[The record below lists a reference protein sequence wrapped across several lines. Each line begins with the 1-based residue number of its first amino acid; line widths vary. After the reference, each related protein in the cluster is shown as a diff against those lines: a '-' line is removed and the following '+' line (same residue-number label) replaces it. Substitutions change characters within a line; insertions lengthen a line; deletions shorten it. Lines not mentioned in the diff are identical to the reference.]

1 MDDLDRRILLALQTN
16 ARQKN
21 VELARELTIAPS
33 TVLERIRRLEEN
45 GLIQG
50 YRGIINPI
58 QLGFKIQAIVSVSL
72 DRHEVDTIRK
82 FEQGIQQI
90 SHVRACYHLTG
101 RFDYL
106 LHVTARDQEQ
116 LGDLI
121 KNWIASIP
129 GIGKVET
136 SLILSEVKP
145 DGGWPIGKDLSIKNL
160 APKEDKNG

>member
-1 MDDLDRRILLALQTN
+1 MDDLDRKILLALQTN
-16 ARQKN
+16 ARKKN
-21 VELARELTIAPS
+21 VELARELDIAPS

-45 GLIQG
+45 GSIQG
-50 YRGIINPI
+50 YRGVINPA
-58 QLGFKIQAIVSVSL
+58 QLGFNIQAVVAVSL

-82 FEQGIQQI
+82 FEQGIQKI
-90 SHVRACYHLTG
+90 SHVRSCYHLTG

-129 GIGKVET
+129 GIGRVET
-136 SLILSEVKP
+136 SLVLSEVKP
-145 DGGWPIGKDLSIKNL
+145 DEGWPIGTDLSIKNL
-160 APKEDKNG
+160 ASNGG

>member
-1 MDDLDRRILLALQTN
+1 MDDLDRKILLALQTN

-21 VELARELTIAPS
+21 VELARELDIAPS
-33 TVLERIRRLEEN
+33 TVLERVRRLEEN
-45 GLIQG
+45 GSIQS
-50 YRGIINPI
+50 YRGIVNPT
-58 QLGFKIQAIVSVSL
+58 QLGFKIQAIVTVSL
-72 DRHEVDTIRK
+72 DHHEVNTIRE

-106 LHVTARDQEQ
+106 LHVIARDQEQ
-116 LGDLI
+116 LGELI

-145 DGGWPIGKDLSIKNL
+145 DEGWPIGKDLSIKNL
-160 APKEDKNG
+160 ASNGG